1 MRARR
6 KDSHLFSG
14 ISGIDEWLFTA
25 VFISFL
31 VTGLAGFVLAEAG
44 FFRAWILIAV
54 VGAFSLF
61 VALALGQ
68 TAPRLRPVLK
78 LLYLW
83 PSYPQRQSDS
93 DRRYTMIGRAM
104 LLGLVIL
111 AAALFARP
119 AEMLRGALD
128 SGVYV
133 NSGVALGRTGSIFQR
148 DLLMRQLNDDVGEGK
163 QLLQELNPDRYT
175 LTRLKLTGF
184 YVYDKQAALV
194 LPQHYS
200 LYPVWIGLLY
210 DLFGIWGALY
220 ATPLLALLAVLSF
233 YYFARRVITEEA
245 ALLALMLLV
254 LCPVTIWFA
263 RYPVSEVITSL
274 LAFGA
279 FSAFGGITSYELRVT
294 SYELLPAFGGITSYE
309 SGVTDYESGGAD
321 DASPEDARSFWG
333 SLWGVIAGVALG
345 EIALARPDFFAYL
358 LPVPLYLL
366 YWRLTRRWRRPQSWF
381 AASLGV
387 MLALFILHFTFFTF
401 GYTMDL
407 YYNVIQGVRRNAGL
421 LLPALYVGVMALVAL
436 DRLYPR
442 VYPFWVRLEAAAVR
456 YRRLWV
462 GAIVVVVAAYILYHY
477 AYLPW
482 QPDIRFDKAGNP
494 IAQAVVTTW
503 ESYIGAPV
511 DQGSQYNLLRVGWY
525 LSPVGVVLGGA
536 GLLRLIWSRLNAATG
551 LFFGCLFVLGYLF
564 IQETYTEAH
573 YIYSMRRY
581 ITVIVPATL
590 LGYAWLCQLVSSRL
604 HLPLRLRP
612 HLHLP
617 ALPHRLG
624 AVIAALL
631 ALALALFF
639 IYTSRVII
647 PHVEEGGA
655 VAQFSSLASNFQPA
669 DKSVVL
675 LSNERDEPNLVATP
689 LQYIYGIE
697 SFVVNRGYPE
707 INNTLLEGIVMRWM
721 KQGYKVYVMMGAN
734 GGKLRFDHLKLQ
746 PVGSWDYSVP
756 ELEQLYYQKPSNVSS
771 AYLPWG
777 IYSVVSGTTQPLLP
791 FNLDIGDMDYP
802 SLVGGFYKQEQDT
815 PGAPLWRWTGGEA
828 LVRLPWPTSADGKTL
843 GAATVTLSLRPE
855 TPVQGKPPRRTE
867 PLTVTLSLDD
877 TPIGRVVLPPASP
890 FKEYTIAVPA
900 GMPREGSEGGY
911 ALLKISAP
919 TWSGEEAGISYDT
932 RRLGVQVEKVEVR

>member
-1 MRARR
+1 MLYVPGAIALNSLAARR
-6 KDSHLFSG
+6 KGSHLF
-14 ISGIDEWLFTA
+14 SGIDEWLFTA

-31 VTGLAGFVLAEAG
+31 ITGLAGFVLAEIG
-44 FFRAWILIAV
+44 LFRVWVLIAIV
-54 VGAFSLF
+54 VAFSLF
-61 VALALGQ
+61 VALVLGQ
-68 TAPRLRPVLK
+68 TAPRLRPLLK
-78 LLYLW
+78 LLHL
-83 PSYPQRQSDS
+83 PPAYPQRQT
-93 DRRYTMIGRAM
+93 DRRYAMIGRAL

-163 QLLQELNPDRYT
+163 QLLQEFNPDRYT

-200 LYPVWIGLLY
+200 LYPLWIGLLY

-220 ATPLLALLAVLSF
+220 ATPLLALLAVLAV
-233 YYFARRVITEEA
+233 YYFARRVITQEA
-245 ALLALMLLV
+245 ALLALILLV

-263 RYPVSEVITSL
+263 RYPVSEVITGL

-279 FSAFGGITSYELRVT
+279 FSAFARMTN
-294 SYELLPAFGGITSYE
+294 YE
-309 SGVTDYESGGAD
+309 SGVAD
-321 DASPEDARSFWG
+321 DESPESARTFWG

-345 EIALARPDFFAYL
+345 QIALARPDFFAYL
-358 LPVPLYLL
+358 LPVPFYLL
-366 YWRLTRRWRRPQSWF
+366 YWRLTRRWRRPHSWF
-381 AASLGV
+381 AASLGI
-387 MLALFILHFTFFTF
+387 MLALFTLHFTFFTF

-421 LLPALYVGVMALVAL
+421 LLLALYVGVMSLVAL

-442 VYPFWVRLEAAAVR
+442 LRPFWIRLEAAQLR
-456 YRRLWV
+456 YRWLWV
-462 GAIVVVVAAYILYHY
+462 GATAAVVGLYALYHY
-477 AYLPW
+477 AYGPW
-482 QPDIRFDKAGNP
+482 QPNVRFDKAGNP

-511 DQGSQYNLLRVGWY
+511 DQGSRYNLLRIGWY
-525 LSPVGVVLGGA
+525 LSPVGVVLGVA

-551 LFFGCLFVLGYLF
+551 LFFGSLIVLSYVF

-581 ITVIVPATL
+581 ITVILPAVL
-590 LGYAWLCQLVSSRL
+590 LGYAWFCQLIWS
-604 HLPLRLRP
+604 RLRP
-612 HLHLP
+612 R
-617 ALPHRLG
+617 RLG
-624 AVIAALL
+624 TVIAALP
-631 ALALALFF
+631 ALGLALFF

-655 VAQFSSLASNFQPA
+655 VAQLSSLASNFQPA
-669 DKSVVL
+669 GKSVVL
-675 LSNERDEPNLVATP
+675 FSNDRDEPNLVATP

-697 SFVVNRGYPE
+697 SFVVNRPYPQV
-707 INNTLLEGIVMRWM
+707 NNSVLEGVVTRWL

-734 GGKLRFDHLKLQ
+734 GGKLRFADLKLQ
-746 PVGSWDYSVP
+746 PVGSWEYSVP
-756 ELEQLYYQKPSNVSS
+756 ELEQLYYQKPSNISS

-777 IYSVVSGTTQPLLP
+777 VYSVVSGTTQPVLP
-791 FNLDIGDMDYP
+791 FNLDVGDMDYP
-802 SLVGGFYKQEQDT
+802 SLVDGFYKQEQDGPGT
-815 PGAPLWRWTGGEA
+815 PFWRWTGGEA
-828 LVRLPWPTSADGKTL
+828 LVRLPWPPSAGGKTL

-855 TPVQGKPPRRTE
+855 TPVQGKPFRRTV

-877 TPIGRVVLPPASP
+877 TPIGRVVIPPGSP
-890 FKEYTIAVPA
+890 FKDYAINVPA
-900 GMPREGSEGGY
+900 GLPKKGSEAGY

-919 TWSGEEAGISYDT
+919 TWSGEQAGISYDT
-932 RRLGVQVEKVEVR
+932 RRLGVQVDRVQVR